1 MCIYIYMYIY
11 IYTYMYVRICVYV
24 YIYTRIT
31 STAQQL
37 RTWKATGFWPRVA
50 ASVACCDE
58 VPHGSTELWV

>member
-1 MCIYIYMYIY
+1 MYVYVYMCIYI
-11 IYTYMYVRICVYV
+11 
-24 YIYTRIT
+24 RIT